1 MWGLPERRLTHMPT
15 RFDSRGKDL
24 LAVTSDPAMDAADRE
39 TVAETGIEG
48 FEAAMRRCL
57 ICSSCPTRSAKSLRN
72 IWACS
77 GRMRAE
83 HRRII
88 QVAAVSTLR

>member
-1 MWGLPERRLTHMPT
+1 
-15 RFDSRGKDL
+15 
-24 LAVTSDPAMDAADRE
+24 MDAADRE

-72 IWACS
+72 IWACFT
-77 GRMRAE
+77 
-83 HRRII
+83 
-88 QVAAVSTLR
+88 AVSNLSRGQIQESAGRYTLYVEDGVSDCLR